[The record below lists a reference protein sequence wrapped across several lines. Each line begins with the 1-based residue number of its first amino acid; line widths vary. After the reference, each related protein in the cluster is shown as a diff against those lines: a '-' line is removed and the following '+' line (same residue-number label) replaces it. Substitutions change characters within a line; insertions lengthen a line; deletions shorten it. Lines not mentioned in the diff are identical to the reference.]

1 MSVLTSKRNLAVV
14 LGQTNPQELL
24 VRVVSTGEIQVVGL
38 GPNNDRV
45 PVTLEPFTNDP
56 THQYNLIQFAPASY
70 WKASTSLTRMV
81 EQGLLEVDITTTTD
95 VAVPSVSTTPVVPGT
110 LTIAAD
116 KAITLT
122 GWELVGSVVEI
133 LSDYDTVTFT
143 TAAMVNTM
151 GLELEVQLYNVTQ
164 RYAVTTLKFTSTEPL
179 IVVAN
184 LIPIPSGQGLYEV
197 RCRLVENDD
206 PLTKSGQILFAGIRT
221 TKKV

>member
-14 LGQTNPQELL
+14 LGQTNPASLL
-24 VRVVSTGEIQVVGL
+24 VRVTSTGEIQVVGM
-38 GPNNDRV
+38 GPGNDRV

-56 THQYNLIQFAPASY
+56 THQYDLLQFAPASY
-70 WKASTSLTRMV
+70 WKASTTLTKAI
-81 EQGLLEVDITTTTD
+81 EQGLLEVDITAA
-95 VAVPSVSTTPVVPGT
+95 VATVVPSVSTTPVVPGT

-122 GWELVGSVVEI
+122 GWELVGSVVEV
-133 LSDYDTVTFT
+133 LSDYDSVTFT
-143 TAAMVNTM
+143 TAAMVNTI

-164 RYAVTTLKFTSTEPL
+164 RYAVTTLRFTSTEPA
-179 IVVAN
+179 IVVAD
-184 LIPIPSGQGLYEV
+184 IVPIPSGQGLYEV

-221 TKKV
+221 SKKV